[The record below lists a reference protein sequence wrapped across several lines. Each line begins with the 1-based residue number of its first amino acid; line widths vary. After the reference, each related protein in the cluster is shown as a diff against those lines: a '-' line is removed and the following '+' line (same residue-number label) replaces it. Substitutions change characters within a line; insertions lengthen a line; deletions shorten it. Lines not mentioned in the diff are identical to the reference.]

1 MQFRARPLRIVSL
14 LVLVA
19 VTNVY
24 VFANGTIAGS
34 GKNANA
40 LLGKLIT
47 NSNRPVLVNGGDA
60 ITGTIILSGAQLIT
74 PTASGAT
81 VQLEKLG
88 TVVVDPN
95 SNVTLT
101 FDLKN
106 VTVNVASGNAMV
118 STVDG
123 VKGIVIGP
131 DGTPAGAGSKAPAPA
146 PAGGSGGFNRGDIAG
161 VAVGGIGLIIGFI
174 ALNRANNARD
184 SAAAAAAAAAANAA
198 ALAALRACLAGQTA
212 SPVRV
217 CTSF

>member
-1 MQFRARPLRIVSL
+1 MRFSASPVRLLSL

-24 VFANGTIAGS
+24 VLANGTLAS
-34 GKNANA
+34 PGKNAGTL

-47 NSNRPVLVNGGDA
+47 NSDRSILVNGGEA
-60 ITGTIILSGAQLIT
+60 ITGTVILSGAQLIT
-74 PTASGAT
+74 PTAGGAT

-88 TVVVDPN
+88 AVMIAP
-95 SNVTLT
+95 SSSVTLT

-106 VTVNVASGNAMV
+106 VVVTVTSGDAAL

-123 VKGIVIGP
+123 VKGVVIRA
-131 DGTPAGAGSKAPAPA
+131 DGTPADAGPNAPAPA
-146 PAGGSGGFNRGDIAG
+146 PAGGSGGGGFDKGDIAG
-161 VAVGGIGLIIGFI
+161 VALGGLGLVIGII

-184 SAAAAAAAAAANAA
+184 AD
-198 ALAALRACLAGQTA
+198 AALRACLAGQTA
-212 SPVRV
+212 SPVRL